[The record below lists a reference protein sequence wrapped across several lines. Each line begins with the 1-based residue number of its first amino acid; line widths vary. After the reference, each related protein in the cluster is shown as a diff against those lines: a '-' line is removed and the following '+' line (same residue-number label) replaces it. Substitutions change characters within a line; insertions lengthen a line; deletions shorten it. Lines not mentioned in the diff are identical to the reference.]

1 VDIQPKAAGSS
12 VMMKLTN
19 YMVTD
24 AIRYAGN
31 YMVYVLVTECATYV

>member
-1 VDIQPKAAGSS
+1 
-12 VMMKLTN
+12 MMKLTN